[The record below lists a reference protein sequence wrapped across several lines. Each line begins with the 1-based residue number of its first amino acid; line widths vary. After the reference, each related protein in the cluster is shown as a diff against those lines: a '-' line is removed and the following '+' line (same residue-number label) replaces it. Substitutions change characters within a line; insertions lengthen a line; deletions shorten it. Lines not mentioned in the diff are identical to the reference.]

1 MKTYKERT
9 ASILKKAHKKT
20 IKRNAIGGGILCALL
35 IIGFSLIP
43 YDTTPPSVER
53 YASSDYYS
61 IIEKM
66 NLLTYTP
73 PKYKNPLEKF
83 MFSLSSGFGG
93 KNSDIMNGEASVDSS
108 AESESP
114 GDFDVTDNQV
124 TGVIEGDRFKRT
136 DSHIFYIS
144 DGHIIAF
151 SIEGE
156 NSQAVGYFE
165 IQNSD
170 GYKLIAYENEWEI
183 FISPDMKT
191 LTLVS
196 TGYHSDTSKTN
207 VVLVSI
213 DISDPTKMVEKSRT
227 YLSGDYLS
235 ARMIGDELLV
245 MSNYRIYKSQI
256 NFDNPT
262 TFIPQYGTLGNMQTI
277 EGDNIV
283 APDALTNLSYTVVC
297 KVDASTLEAKSTGA
311 FLSYSNEVYVS
322 KNNIYASREYNTT
335 VADTIDPHRA
345 VFKRM
350 TEISALSYSGDAFHP
365 LGHVSVEGEILNQYS
380 MDEYEG
386 ILRVVTTTTN
396 RNASLY
402 CIDLNTWEVVASV
415 ENFAPEGETVRS
427 VRYDGTAAYVCTAF
441 TSIVELND
449 PVYFFDLS
457 DLNNI
462 TYKDTG
468 TIEGFS
474 SSLVNF
480 GDVLL
485 GIGYGDD
492 WDTLKI
498 EIYAETDTSVE
509 PICSYEVPQCAFSEE
524 YKSYLIDRN
533 NMRLGLG
540 YSHWNDDGSGEDCYV
555 LLQFDGYNLIEV
567 LKVPVGGPHEYK
579 RAVIIDGYIYI
590 FGDNFVVE
598 KL

>member
-43 YDTTPPSVER
+43 YDSTPPSVER

-93 KNSDIMNGEASVDSS
+93 KNSDIMNGEVSVDSS

-114 GDFDVTDNQV
+114 GDIDVTDNQV

-165 IQNSD
+165 ILNSD

-213 DISDPTKMVEKSRT
+213 DISDPTKMVEKSRA

-262 TFIPQYGTLGNMQTI
+262 TFIPQYGTIGNMQTI

-335 VADTIDPHRA
+335 VADTINPHRA

-350 TEISALSYSGDAFHP
+350 TEISALSYSGDTFEP
-365 LGHVSVEGEILNQYS
+365 LGNVSVEGEILNQYS

-457 DLNNI
+457 NLNNI

-468 TIEGFS
+468 TIKGFS

-524 YKSYLIDRN
+524 YKSYLIDRD

-567 LKVPVGGPHEYK
+567 LKAPVGGPHEYK